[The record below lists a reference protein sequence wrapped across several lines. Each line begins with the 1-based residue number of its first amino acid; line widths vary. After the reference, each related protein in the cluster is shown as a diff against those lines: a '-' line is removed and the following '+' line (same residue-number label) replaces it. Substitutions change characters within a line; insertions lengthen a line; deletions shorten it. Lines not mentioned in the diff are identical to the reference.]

1 MGIVKILYD
10 LDFTPLWAEN
20 RAKIY
25 LYGKSK
31 ILYDTSMGIAKNLYD
46 LDFTPLWVE
55 TRNLYLVRIGSVLK

>member
-20 RAKIY
+20 QTKIY
-25 LYGKSK
+25 LYGKTK
-31 ILYDTSMGIAKNLYD
+31 ILYDSSIGIAKNLYD

>member
-20 RAKIY
+20 QAKIY
-25 LYGKSK
+25 LYGNPKF
-31 ILYDTSMGIAKNLYD
+31 LYDSSIGISKNLYD